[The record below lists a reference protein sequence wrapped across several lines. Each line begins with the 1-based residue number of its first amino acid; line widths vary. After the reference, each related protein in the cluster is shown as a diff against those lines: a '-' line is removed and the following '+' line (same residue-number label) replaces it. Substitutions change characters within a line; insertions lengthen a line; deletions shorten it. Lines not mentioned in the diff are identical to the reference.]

1 MSSPSLPE
9 PKPIERIDPP
19 TETEPSPETPAEEA
33 AEPPTEPLS
42 GSTDPS
48 IVDESPATGL
58 NPGFSEPL
66 ESEVLLSV
74 LNEMP
79 RRDVPSVQQI
89 TPAVEKPT
97 AENAQTFLQELA
109 SFWKEDSTA
118 TSIEMSEVRF
128 SQAFWDGLDQMA
140 NDLDES
146 TEEQDRKA
154 QLSAEAAAG
163 VGISLTAGF
172 VSWALRAG
180 SMAASFL
187 AAMPTWRHF
196 DPMPILSA
204 DEKKQQGTVEGDS
217 HAGENEQADEEER
230 VDRLFGRD

>member
-1 MSSPSLPE
+1 
-9 PKPIERIDPP
+9 
-19 TETEPSPETPAEEA
+19 
-33 AEPPTEPLS
+33 
-42 GSTDPS
+42 
-48 IVDESPATGL
+48 
-58 NPGFSEPL
+58 
-66 ESEVLLSV
+66 
-74 LNEMP
+74 
-79 RRDVPSVQQI
+79 
-89 TPAVEKPT
+89 
-97 AENAQTFLQELA
+97 
-109 SFWKEDSTA
+109 
-118 TSIEMSEVRF
+118 MSEVRF

-140 NDLDES
+140 NALDES

-204 DEKKQQGTVEGDS
+204 DEKKRQHAVEGDND
-217 HAGENEQADEEER
+217 ADENEQEEEER
-230 VDRLFGRD
+230 LDQVFGRD